1 MAAKIPM
8 KLAAANSINPLR
20 WYLGAAKTLYKPTN
34 RPLRKTPLG
43 TPHHIDNWF
52 WLPAL
57 TAHLYCFVSF
67 AHALKK
73 PPFTGGRQNRDVNV
87 APAVIAGFMW
97 NPGPPNPARNPWRT
111 CSVYR
116 RDPHAHRS
124 HPMTAIST
132 APSHRPS
139 WDRIRSRATLH
150 SVCFSKYPGITL
162 SGGLWLSV

>member
-34 RPLRKTPLG
+34 RPLRKTPSRH
-43 TPHHIDNWF
+43 TPSYRQ
-52 WLPAL
+52 LVLAPC
-57 TAHLYCFVSF
+57 AHGAPLLLRLIRPCSKEIPI
-67 AHALKK
+67 HRR
-73 PPFTGGRQNRDVNV
+73 PPEPRCNV

-150 SVCFSKYPGITL
+150 SVCFSKYLGITL